1 MFLIFYYLI
10 NSKRRIVE
18 IKSLLRDNVIDYDDL
33 KNVKNYIFK
42 LNHMFGFK
50 LLSIED
56 IYIKISDNCE
66 IYFDLND
73 FERTKNKKLIRCLPF
88 SNFYDKNKFASDVF
102 NLVQVNWR

>member
-1 MFLIFYYLI
+1 MFLILYYLI
-10 NSKRRIVE
+10 NSRRKIVE
-18 IKSLLRDNVIDYDDL
+18 IKSLLRDNV
-33 KNVKNYIFK
+33 N
-42 LNHMFGFK
+42 
-50 LLSIED
+50 
-56 IYIKISDNCE
+56 DNCK